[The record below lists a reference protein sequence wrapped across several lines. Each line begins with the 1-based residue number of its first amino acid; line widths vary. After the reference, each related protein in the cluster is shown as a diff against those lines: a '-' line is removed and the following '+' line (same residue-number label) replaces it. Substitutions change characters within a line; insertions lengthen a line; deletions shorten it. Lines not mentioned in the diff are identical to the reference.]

1 MVPSSF
7 VLRALKL
14 MGLGSLPIYLTLN
27 GALAH
32 ATTTEGR
39 GP

>member
-1 MVPSSF
+1 VVPSSF

-32 ATTTEGR
+32 ADHDR
-39 GP
+39 G